1 VLTNKNYL
9 LIALGAAIALLFL
22 LFPYIDIAFSS
33 LFFDTHTGKFAYK
46 DSDIVRFLYH
56 FVIKVIQLF
65 TIGVIILLVLTLY
78 CKKEFFNISK
88 KKLLYL
94 IVVLIV
100 GPILVV
106 NILFKDNWGR
116 ARPSHIV
123 EFNGTQKFTPP
134 FVKTNQCDTNCSFVC
149 GHASAAFYFF
159 ALIPL
164 VAPRNRKA
172 VAWFALL
179 FGTLIGLVRII
190 QGGHFLSDVIFSG
203 FFVYFSYKIVYWV
216 MFERN
221 VQHSKP

>member
-1 VLTNKNYL
+1 MLTNKNYL
-9 LIALGAAIALLFL
+9 LIAFGVAIATLFL
-22 LFPYIDIAFSS
+22 LFPHIDIAFSS
-33 LFFDTHTGKFAYK
+33 IFFDVQTGKFIYK
-46 DSDIVRFLYH
+46 ESQVVRFLYH
-56 FVIKVIQLF
+56 FVIKVVQLF
-65 TIGVIILLVLTLY
+65 AIGVIALLLLSLY
-78 CKKEFFNISK
+78 YKKEFFNLSK

-94 IVVLIV
+94 LVVLIV

-106 NILFKDNWGR
+106 NIIFKDNWGR
-116 ARPSHIV
+116 ARPAHIV

-164 VAPRNRKA
+164 VAPRHQRA
-172 VAWFALL
+172 VAWFALT
-179 FGTLIGLVRII
+179 FGTLIGLVRIV

-216 MFERN
+216 MFERPAP
-221 VQHSKP
+221 HSP